1 MRYSFKKR
9 VGTRLYRYN
18 RREQIL
24 EHVEKDILGEWVVSD
39 YMDLSPK
46 EWKNRKIRKAA
57 LETFDE
63 KISDFEF
70 GQKYNIVLA

>member
-9 VGTRLYRYN
+9 VGTRVYRYN